1 MQREP
6 IGIETTEVTMTSTT
20 LSGNAGPATNKARNP
35 REPARIPLIPLGISL
50 SAFLAISYLLCIL
63 LGMFG
68 GWDWGLHQP
77 WLQFLPGFTWLT
89 WPSFFLGLAE
99 SIAYGWYVALL
110 FGGLYNAA
118 LVRFSSLRREG
129 GA

>member
-1 MQREP
+1 MHRGS
-6 IGIETTEVTMTSTT
+6 IGLETTEVMMMSTT
-20 LSGNAGPATNKARNP
+20 VSAGAGPTADIARRL
-35 REPARIPLIPLGISL
+35 REPARIPLIPLGIGL

-63 LGMFG
+63 LGVFG

-99 SIAYGWYVALL
+99 SIAYGWYAALL
-110 FGGLYNAA
+110 FGGLYNVAV
-118 LVRFSSLRREG
+118 VRFRTAR
-129 GA
+129 

>member
-1 MQREP
+1 MPERT
-6 IGIETTEVTMTSTT
+6 IGLETTEVIMMSTT
-20 LSGNAGPATNKARNP
+20 MSGGAGPSADTARNLRGP
-35 REPARIPLIPLGISL
+35 MRIPLIPFGISL

-63 LGMFG
+63 LSIIG

-99 SIAYGWYVALL
+99 SVAYGWYTALL
-110 FGGLYNAA
+110 FGGLYNVAA
-118 LVRFSSLRREG
+118 ARFGSGR
-129 GA
+129 

>member
-1 MQREP
+1 MHRES
-6 IGIETTEVTMTSTT
+6 IGLETTEVIMMSTT
-20 LSGNAGPATNKARNP
+20 VSGGAGPTADIAHSR

-63 LGMFG
+63 LGLFG

-99 SIAYGWYVALL
+99 SIAYGWYAALL
-110 FGGLYNAA
+110 FGGLYNVA
-118 LVRFSSLRREG
+118 LGRFGRDPRRNR
-129 GA
+129 